1 MTVVAAIG
9 GPRYCPL
16 CGAGFVSS
24 GCRGSARPN
33 ACWCGGIAL
42 WRIEIQINQLLA
54 VLGEETSST
63 NENHIVLKGQ
73 LDTANTSFARIVAEN
88 LFGLGKNSAPGDHGS
103 HRGSPRR
110 QCRRISGEDAAIPGR
125 QPRSGVTVSLRPDV
139 RVLHARGDRG
149 DRAAHRRQGEDRDR
163 RAGLSAAGGEAARL
177 RSLPTDSG
185 TALDV
190 AGNGRYARKVVVA
203 CKRER
208 ARRLHTVAPAE
219 LAEVAK
225 TDRSVLVVNDDH
237 MARALASALA
247 RSP

>member
-16 CGAGFVSS
+16 CGAGLVPR

-42 WRIEIQINQLLA
+42 WRIEIQVNQLLA
-54 VLGEETSST
+54 VSGEENSST

-103 HRGSPRR
+103 HRGRPRR
-110 QCRRISGEDAAIPGR
+110 HCRRISGGDAAIPGR

-225 TDRSVLVVNDDH
+225 TDRSVLVVNDDD

-247 RSP
+247 